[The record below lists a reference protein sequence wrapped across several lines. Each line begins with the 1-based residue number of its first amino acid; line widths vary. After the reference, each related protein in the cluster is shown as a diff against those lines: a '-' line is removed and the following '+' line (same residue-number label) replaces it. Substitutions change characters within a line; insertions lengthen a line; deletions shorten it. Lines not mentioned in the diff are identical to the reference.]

1 VKGFLKMKIGLE
13 FIEKTKYKNKEERDS
28 EKGISQPPL
37 ELDYD
42 KRKSFIEL
50 PDPAK
55 IKVKDIDLRE
65 VIESRN
71 SLRVY
76 KDSKISLEE
85 LSFILWSTQGVK
97 EIIKG
102 KVTIRNV
109 PSAGARHAFETYI
122 LANSVEG
129 LQKGLYRYIALE
141 NRLVEIS
148 FEDKIDDKIMD
159 ACLCQKSVK
168 SSAVTFIWVAIPYRM
183 NWKYGERGYRYLYLD
198 AGHVCQNLY
207 LTAQAINCGVCA
219 IGAFDDDEMNKILN
233 IDGKEQFTIYMG
245 TLGKI

>member
-1 VKGFLKMKIGLE
+1 MKIGLE

-42 KRKSFIEL
+42 KRKTIIEL

-55 IKVKDIDLRE
+55 IKVKNIDIRE
-65 VIESRN
+65 AIESRD
-71 SLRVY
+71 SFRVY
-76 KDSKISLEE
+76 KDSNISLEE

-122 LANSVEG
+122 LVNSVEG
-129 LQKGLYRYIALE
+129 LQKGLYRYIAIE

-148 FEDKIDDKIMD
+148 FEDKIDDKIME

-233 IDGKEQFTIYMG
+233 LDGKEQFTIYMG